1 MRLQHLGRE
10 VVEGAAH
17 SVTPIVRRMDG
28 PAEIADFDLAVQAHE
43 DVLRFDVAVDDVF
56 LVQELQRTRHLGDIL
71 RREGFGETLRF
82 PQVFV

>member
-17 SVTPIVRRMDG
+17 GVPPVIRRMDG
-28 PAEIADFDLAVQAHE
+28 PAEIADFDLAVQAHKNI
-43 DVLRFDVAVDDVF
+43 LGLDVAVDDVF
-56 LVQELQRTRHLGDIL
+56 LVQELQRTRHLRDVL
-71 RREGFGETLRF
+71 RRQGFGETLRF